1 MVNRIPDAEYRL
13 DLDLFG
19 EIVPELSKYTVRQTK
34 IEIKLKKAAAAASAN
49 WPGLTKPTAAAPA
62 TVYPEDATP
71 AAVEPTPARL
81 EEQKWNNV
89 ANMANQEAT
98 VAKPVAA
105 TPTDDQVLLNKIED
119 MYANSDDKTRAI
131 MDDRFKDAMN
141 KSIQNAMQKNQQK
154 MMDDMAKAHN
164 PIDDD
169 GNVIHTA

>member
-1 MVNRIPDAEYRL
+1 MRGSSSPPLVHLLRL
-13 DLDLFG
+13 IFIFFWDVSDS
-19 EIVPELSKYTVRQTK
+19 LSCTSLQ
-34 IEIKLKKAAAAASAN
+34 
-49 WPGLTKPTAAAPA
+49 
-62 TVYPEDATP
+62 P

-141 KSIQNAMQKNQQK
+141 KSIQ
-154 MMDDMAKAHN
+154 
-164 PIDDD
+164 
-169 GNVIHTA
+169 